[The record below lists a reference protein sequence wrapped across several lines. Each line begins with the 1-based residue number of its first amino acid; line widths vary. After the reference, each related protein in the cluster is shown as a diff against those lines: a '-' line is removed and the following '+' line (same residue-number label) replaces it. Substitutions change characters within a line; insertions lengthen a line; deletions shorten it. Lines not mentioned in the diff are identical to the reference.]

1 MRNKNKAILDTSVLL
16 SLYVTELLPYLNL
29 IYKEVLIP
37 EAVEKEFISKD
48 ANKRFDFLLKFYRD
62 QSTWFKKCPNIDV
75 SLVSLLQTGRNIG
88 AGEIEAIAQNL
99 TLEAEYEVLL
109 DDSKARKISR
119 EYNLIHHGTL
129 YLIGVFDIGLKI
141 CDYRSVIERL
151 KQELNFRASE
161 KIIKKVYDEIAN
173 ELLDI

>member
-37 EAVEKEFISKD
+37 EAVEKEFISR
-48 ANKRFDFLLKFYRD
+48 NKNERFKFLFQFYRD
-62 QSTWFKKCPNIDV
+62 QSTWFKKCPNIDI
-75 SLVSLLQTGRNIG
+75 SLVRLLQTNRSIG

-99 TLEAEYEVLL
+99 TLESEYEVLL
-109 DDSKARKISR
+109 DDLKARKISR
-119 EYNLIHHGTL
+119 EFNLIHHGTL
-129 YLIGVFDIGLKI
+129 YLIGMLDIGLKI
-141 CDYRSVIERL
+141 CNYRSVIEQL

-161 KIIKKVYDEIAN
+161 KIIKKVYDDIAN
-173 ELLDI
+173 ELMEM